1 MIGMPVLHKDRH
13 LLLTMKRSAI
23 FAWTLCLIIV
33 FLATWQLLANGRS
46 WLDMP
51 FIPMLASFFWGW
63 IFPVLFAVL
72 GALIVAR
79 SGNRVG
85 WLLILPAL
93 AVTFMSLVEPI
104 FAEPPVDP
112 PALYWLVLWVYNWSW
127 IAIFFPVLLL
137 PLHFPNGRPPTPPWR
152 WLNWLAVFMW
162 AFFAFVAALIGP
174 IGPFPLDPSWRIAN
188 PVGFFSEDFFDSVTP
203 LWVLGLIVLALG
215 SVLSLIRR
223 YRHAGIVEKEQ
234 IKWLLY
240 AAALFG
246 LAYALYSLVQ
256 SWLPGK
262 YGDLM
267 FMITLPLFPIAITA
281 AILRYRLFD
290 IDIIIRKTAV
300 YGLLTILLALVYFGS
315 VILLQTLFGEF
326 LGEQSTIILVVST
339 LLIAALFSPVR
350 RWLQN
355 AIDRRFYR
363 SKYDAQQVLARFA
376 QVARSET
383 DLENLSAELL
393 TETLQPQSVGLW
405 TAPAAGGHPDS
416 E

>member
-1 MIGMPVLHKDRH
+1 
-13 LLLTMKRSAI
+13 MKRSAI

-267 FMITLPLFPIAITA
+267 FMITLPLF
-281 AILRYRLFD
+281 
-290 IDIIIRKTAV
+290 
-300 YGLLTILLALVYFGS
+300 
-315 VILLQTLFGEF
+315 
-326 LGEQSTIILVVST
+326 
-339 LLIAALFSPVR
+339 SPLR
-350 RWLQN
+350 RWVQN
-355 AIDRRFYR
+355 VIDRRFYR
-363 SKYDAQQVLARFA
+363 LKYDAQQVLAQFA

-383 DLENLSAELL
+383 DLANLSAELL
-393 TETLQPQSVGLW
+393 SVLSETFQPQSVGLW
-405 TAPAAGGHPDS
+405 TAPARESQSNS